1 MPVAVGQYIA
11 DLKGACTAA
20 WREGTGCGEP
30 FFSSGFRRPDRI
42 APRAGFCPAEIYRRQ
57 SPPAMDKAS
66 HNPDFFMRRHRLS
79 IAGCDY
85 EAIGNI
91 FLLNDMDIRA
101 VRISRRFQP
110 EELHDLK
117 VCWLRTIENGGV
129 LVSPFISV
137 AEKRVRDYAIAN
149 GARLDSD
156 RAEWVRAAPTSR
168 RGNIFE
174 LCAEGRLLMVAP
186 G

>member
-1 MPVAVGQYIA
+1 
-11 DLKGACTAA
+11 
-20 WREGTGCGEP
+20 
-30 FFSSGFRRPDRI
+30 
-42 APRAGFCPAEIYRRQ
+42 
-57 SPPAMDKAS
+57 
-66 HNPDFFMRRHRLS
+66 MRRHRLS

-129 LVSPFISV
+129 LRFSV
-137 AEKRVRDYAIAN
+137 HKRCGEA
-149 GARLDSD
+149 GARLCHSQRRPTDSD
-156 RAEWVRAAPTSR
+156 RAEWVRAALQAVG
-168 RGNIFE
+168 GNIFE

-186 G
+186 VEHSTSKIVLSREWCLRHNELAEQIEAGNWSLA